1 MTDKPLMR
9 VRKFHEAFGIE
20 CPTTPTIPSREVCAL
35 RIALIQEEL
44 NELKEAFDDNDIIA
58 VADALGDLSVVVDG
72 SYDACG
78 LSEYKE
84 SLSEEIFNSNMSKLG
99 EDGKPIHR
107 EDGKVLKG
115 PNYFKPNIARVLGM
129 DEQDEKE
136 VA

>member
-1 MTDKPLMR
+1 MTDKPLER
-9 VRKFHEAFGIE
+9 VQKFHKTFGVT
-20 CPTTPTIPSREVCAL
+20 CPTRPSIPSKEVCAL

-44 NELKEAFDDNDIIA
+44 NELRDAFDDNDIIA

-78 LSEYKE
+78 LADYKE
-84 SLSEEIFNSNMSKLG
+84 GLSEEIFNSNMSKLD
-99 EDGKPIHR
+99 EDGQPIYR

-115 PNYFKPNIARVLGM
+115 TNYFKPNIANVLGL
-129 DEQDEKE
+129 DTTDKD